1 MFNIEILKP
10 EDWRLF
16 KSVRLMSLQTD
27 PTAFLHSFTEEE
39 KYSDEEWE
47 NKISS
52 ELFTMYVDKK
62 DSNIAAF
69 AGVKRESSDRFEHSA
84 IVGPF
89 YTLPPFRRQGMGGAL
104 LSKILE
110 DLRSDNSTKKALL
123 YVNETQ
129 KEAIS
134 LYQKIGFQKAGLLKK
149 ETYIDGKYYD
159 QFIMEILFEE
169 KL

>member
-1 MFNIEILKP
+1 
-10 EDWRLF
+10 
-16 KSVRLMSLQTD
+16 
-27 PTAFLHSFTEEE
+27 
-39 KYSDEEWE
+39 
-47 NKISS
+47 
-52 ELFTMYVDKK
+52 MYVAKK

-134 LYQKIGFQKAGLLKK
+134 LYQKMGFQKAGLLKK

-169 KL
+169 KF